1 MIQVGG
7 APIVTLRQAGEGIVE
22 AQVAPGRGM
31 LLLQAHA
38 RRTAGD
44 AAFPILAS
52 PPLEALPAALD
63 QATDDFA
70 GNASFSLGGAVL
82 LPYANRITGRAL
94 EATREI
100 LAQIDGAPVR
110 LPRNW
115 GGKASG
121 ATHYAM
127 HGLTLSTPFQVEQP
141 DSATLVGRLRNWN
154 FGGYWR
160 GRADIEIRWRLTS
173 GGLELGVEVLN
184 SGDEAFPVGIGWHPW
199 FVFPSANRSQAQLSL
214 PARSR
219 LAVNDYDEVL
229 PTGELRPVPGTPYD
243 FRRGAA
249 LGDLYLDDCFV
260 ELDRTPSGDVVLEA
274 RDPAAGYG
282 VRLATSSP
290 GVRAI
295 QVYAPPDRPLVAL
308 EPQFNW
314 ADPYGEVWPPE
325 TDTGMVRLAPGQSTT
340 YKVRTEVLD
349 LRQA

>member
-1 MIQVGG
+1 MIQLGG
-7 APIVTLRQAGEGIVE
+7 APIVTLRQAGEGIFE

-38 RRTAGD
+38 RRTAAD
-44 AAFPILAS
+44 APFPILAS
-52 PPLEALPAALD
+52 PPLEALPEALD
-63 QATDDFA
+63 QASDDFA

-82 LPYANRITGRAL
+82 LPYANRITGQAL
-94 EATREI
+94 EETREI
-100 LAQIDGAPVR
+100 VAQIDGGTVR

-115 GGKASG
+115 GGKSEG
-121 ATHYAM
+121 ATQYAM
-127 HGLTLSTPFQVEQP
+127 HGLTLSTPFQVDQP
-141 DSATLVGRLRNWN
+141 DGATVLGRLRNWD

-160 GRADIEIRWRLTS
+160 GRADVEIMWRLTG
-173 GGLELGVEVLN
+173 GGLELGVEVVN
-184 SGDEAFPVGIGWHPW
+184 SGKDTFPVGIGWHPW
-199 FVFPSANRSQAQLSL
+199 FVFPSGNRSQAELSL

-229 PTGELRPVPGTPYD
+229 PTGELRPVPGTSYD

-260 ELDRTPSGDVVLEA
+260 ELDRTASGEVVLEA

-282 VRLATSSP
+282 VRLASP
-290 GVRAI
+290 SQGVRAI

-314 ADPYGEVWPPE
+314 ADPFGKVWTPG
-325 TDTGMVRLAPGQSTT
+325 TDAGMVRLAPGQSTT

-349 LRQA
+349 LTQA